1 MLSEPKKSEEQNVK
15 DDISPNLMLKC
26 ELCDYICAKKDEM
39 KEYKINRHQE
49 VCHKVCTIC
58 GTSFL
63 QNHELETERF
73 NCTKCEKE
81 FVLKWRLKK
90 CTCKQINIVTI
101 ITIRRLARSNCFGAN
116 SSMRNLQP
124 VISKTALIHSVNSN
138 MRWML

>member
-1 MLSEPKKSEEQNVK
+1 MVNKKTKKELNQEIDCLKKKVKTLENVTEDLLSKINKILSEPKKSEEQNVK

-39 KEYKINRHQE
+39 KEHKINRHQE

-63 QNHELETERF
+63 QTHELETERF

-81 FVLKWRLKK
+81 FVLK
-90 CTCKQINIVTI
+90 CTCNK
-101 ITIRRLARSNCFGAN
+101 
-116 SSMRNLQP
+116 
-124 VISKTALIHSVNSN
+124 
-138 MRWML
+138 